1 MDQDGGLIP
10 SLLGKMGVN
19 CDTLLGELDTEISK
33 LPQVGGSDQ
42 NVYLSPEAD
51 RVIRAAEQAA
61 KSLGDEYLSVE
72 HLMLGLFAAP
82 TASIR
87 RIFEGHGLRK
97 AAFSEALSKVK
108 SGPVTSDNPEST
120 YDALSKYGTDLV
132 KRAREKELDPVI
144 GRDTEIRN
152 VIRIL
157 SRKTK
162 NNPVLIGEPGV
173 GKTAI
178 AARRK
183 WTPFVKEERWIRNA
197 TFNSARAVQARFQT
211 AN

>member
-1 MDQDGGLIP
+1 MAEENHNGYITPEHILYGLVDQDGGLIP

-87 RIFEGHGLRK
+87 RIFEGH
-97 AAFSEALSKVK
+97 
-108 SGPVTSDNPEST
+108 
-120 YDALSKYGTDLV
+120 
-132 KRAREKELDPVI
+132 
-144 GRDTEIRN
+144 
-152 VIRIL
+152 
-157 SRKTK
+157 
-162 NNPVLIGEPGV
+162 
-173 GKTAI
+173 
-178 AARRK
+178 
-183 WTPFVKEERWIRNA
+183 
-197 TFNSARAVQARFQT
+197 
-211 AN
+211 